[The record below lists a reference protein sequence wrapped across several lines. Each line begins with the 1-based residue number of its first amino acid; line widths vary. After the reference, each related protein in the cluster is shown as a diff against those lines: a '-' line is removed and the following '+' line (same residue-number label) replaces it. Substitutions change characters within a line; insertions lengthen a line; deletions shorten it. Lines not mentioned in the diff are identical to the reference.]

1 MRLTY
6 GKPRSEVLKYQDY
19 WYCLKDSSEYFN
31 KKTKYDTPI
40 ISIQKKEK
48 KRKSFNSNLKIKRD
62 ESILKLQ
69 LEKPTIPDIS
79 NQTFEMQD
87 KTSEFDEDITLLWTK
102 FDPNKKGWISKSQLF
117 ELAKLALE

>member
-1 MRLTY
+1 M
-6 GKPRSEVLKYQDY
+6 
-19 WYCLKDSSEYFN
+19 
-31 KKTKYDTPI
+31 
-40 ISIQKKEK
+40 
-48 KRKSFNSNLKIKRD
+48 
-62 ESILKLQ
+62 
-69 LEKPTIPDIS
+69 PDIS